1 MSQIHVPSTSS
12 NPAIPTSFQTQNGTA
27 VPAANI
33 LIVDGFDSTENNNNG
48 IITKGGLVG
57 TGTANEVDVVIT
69 NRLQGSGS
77 TVGAVTTTIA
87 TMDLGATAGNYAWE
101 FYVSGYESTGPSGT
115 AYNIMSCIRTTG
127 AAGTLVGVSD
137 ESFVEDAALAAS
149 DVQITVTG
157 NSVNVTCVGIAL
169 LTINWNVVATYVF
182 QG

>member
-1 MSQIHVPSTSS
+1 MSQAGLNNTSAGPVPPAVATSYVTNVNS
-12 NPAIPTSFQTQNGTA
+12 PAI
-27 VPAANI
+27 PAANI
-33 LIVDGFDSTENNNNG
+33 INEIGGSTTANNNNG
-48 IITKGGLVG
+48 IRTDGSSGSNTL
-57 TGTANEVDVVIT
+57 TTQLT

-87 TMDLGATAGNYAWE
+87 TMNLGATAGNYAWE

-157 NSVNVTCVGIAL
+157 NSVNVTCIGIAL